1 MPAPAA
7 HDTALDAAPVAW
19 HRPGG
24 GAGLLLLCEHA
35 SAHIPPSFQGLGL
48 PASELQRHIAWDIG
62 ALALAQGLAD
72 RLDAPL
78 AYATYSRLLLDLNR
92 PVEAPDSIVERSE
105 ATDIPGNRGLSA
117 AHRQWRQRRIYQPF
131 HAAVDAKV
139 AERRQA
145 GIATVVLSI
154 HSFTPSYHGQAR
166 PWHAGVIARG
176 HRRFGDAL
184 LDGLRSDTTLCI
196 GDNEPYAP
204 VAGVFHSI
212 ERHAERHGLHGAMIE
227 VRQDLLADEPGQAQW
242 AERLFDVLERALP
255 ALGNHGHQGARD

>member
-1 MPAPAA
+1 MPAASVHYPS
-7 HDTALDAAPVAW
+7 LDEPPVAW
-19 HRPGG
+19 HRPEGR
-24 GAGLLLLCEHA
+24 AALLLLCEHA
-35 SAHIPPSFQGLGL
+35 SKHVPPAFDGLGL
-48 PASELQRHIAWDIG
+48 PDADLERHIAWDIG
-62 ALALAQGLAD
+62 ALALARRLAD

-117 AHRQWRQRRIYQPF
+117 AQRQWRQRRIYQPF

-145 GIATVVLSI
+145 GMPTAVLSI

-184 LDGLRSDTTLCI
+184 LEGLRADTSLCI

-212 ERHAERHGLHGAMIE
+212 ERHAERHGLQGAMIE
-227 VRQDLLADEPGQAQW
+227 VRQDLLADEAGQAQW
-242 AERLFDVLERALP
+242 ADRLGELLAQVLAQPHVER
-255 ALGNHGHQGARD
+255 